1 MQPAKPRSAWI
12 VASAAIAALV
22 AGCEP
27 KTPKTDAP
35 AAIAAPAPVP
45 EDKLSQAPTRQQ
57 RLPDFSA
64 LVEEVG
70 PAVVNIRAIS
80 DGEANVQDGGAGIP
94 KDDPLYEFFRRFG
107 TPERREPTQG
117 MGSGLIVTRD
127 GLILTNAHV
136 VQEASD
142 VTVKLSDRREFKA
155 KIVGAASMKDMP

>member
-45 EDKLSQAPTRQQ
+45 EDRLSRAPTRQQ

-70 PAVVNIRAIS
+70 ALNGTFVNGNRLTAGEPHAI
-80 DGEANVQDGGAGIP
+80 QDGDRLG
-94 KDDPLYEFFRRFG
+94 L
-107 TPERREPTQG
+107 G
-117 MGSGLIVTRD
+117 M
-127 GLILTNAHV
+127 
-136 VQEASD
+136 
-142 VTVKLSDRREFKA
+142 VKLVFR
-155 KIVGAASMKDMP
+155 I